1 MGVGVSP
8 WLVGVLLVACA
19 VATATQVATNGLASR
34 QDRSREIA
42 IEDTVEMVVQEVA
55 RCANGQAVLVLR
67 EKNGE
72 RRLPMPVGPS
82 EAAALDRRL
91 HGEKPDRP
99 RLHEL
104 TGQSI
109 TALGGRVT
117 RASIESQTM
126 DKVFLGHVTLA
137 STSGSID
144 LESRATDSVVLALE
158 SGAPI
163 LVSRELLQAVGVDP
177 GDLVRGQNAQKA
189 RTSRH
194 SPPAPVYRI

>member
-19 VATATQVATNGLASR
+19 VATATKVATASRANKQDVQVASAVDS
-34 QDRSREIA
+34 
-42 IEDTVEMVVQEVA
+42 VEMVVQEVA

-67 EKNGE
+67 EKGGE
-72 RRLPMPVGPS
+72 RRLPIAVGPS

-91 HGEKPDRP
+91 HGQKPDRP

-104 TGQSI
+104 AGQSI

-117 RASIESQTM
+117 RAVIESQTN

-137 STSGSID
+137 SVSGSIE

-163 LVSRELLQAVGVDP
+163 LVSRDLLQNAGVDP
-177 GDLVRGQNAQKA
+177 SELVRGQNAQKA

>member
-1 MGVGVSP
+1 MGVGVNP

-19 VATATQVATNGLASR
+19 VATATQVATTSPASKPDAQVAR
-34 QDRSREIA
+34 GFDS
-42 IEDTVEMVVQEVA
+42 VEMVVQEVA

-67 EKNGE
+67 EKGGE
-72 RRLPMPVGPS
+72 RRLPIAVGPS
-82 EAAALDRRL
+82 EAAALERRL
-91 HGEKPDRP
+91 HGEKSDRP

-117 RASIESQTM
+117 RAVIESQTN
-126 DKVFLGHVTLA
+126 DKIFLGHVTLA
-137 STSGSID
+137 SVSGSIE

-163 LVSRELLQAVGVDP
+163 LVSRDLLQNAGVDP
-177 GDLVRGQNAQKA
+177 GELVRGQNAQKA

>member
-19 VATATQVATNGLASR
+19 VATATQVASNTAVR
-34 QDRSREIA
+34 AQDAQVSSV
-42 IEDTVEMVVQEVA
+42 EDSVEMVVQEVA

-67 EKNGE
+67 EKNGD
-72 RRLPMPVGPS
+72 RRLPMAVGPS
-82 EAAALDRRL
+82 EAAALDRRM

-117 RASIESQTM
+117 RASIESQTA

-137 STSGSID
+137 SGEGSVE

-177 GDLVRGQNAQKA
+177 GDLVRTQNAQKA